1 MDRTERFHLMDRLL
15 SQQPVVT
22 KRQFLDRLEVSPA
35 TFKRDLDYLRDRF
48 GAPIEWDRERGGYC
62 YRPAS
67 GSKPFQLPGLWFN
80 PSEIEALLTMHAM
93 LAQVQPGLLGK
104 HVDPLRAR
112 LESLLEEGNVETSEV
127 RKRVKMLP
135 QAAREPAAGVF
146 ETIAAGTLKR
156 RRIDI
161 RYAAR
166 STGETSDRTISPQRL
181 VHYRDNWYVDAW
193 CHMRDGLRKFAID
206 AIVSAHLGDDKA
218 KSVDLREVE
227 REFNSGY
234 GIFGG
239 RKVDWAKLRFA
250 PARARWV
257 RQERWHPE
265 QRGRLD
271 GDGAWILEVPYT
283 DMREL
288 MMDILKYGADV
299 EVLEPPELADTISAE
314 VAKMA
319 RSSKRRS
326 TGTA

>member
-15 SQQPVVT
+15 AQQPVVT

-35 TFKRDLDYLRDRF
+35 TFKRDLDYLRDRL
-48 GAPIEWDRERGGYC
+48 GAPIVWDRERGGYR
-62 YRPAS
+62 YRPTPGA
-67 GSKPFQLPGLWFN
+67 KPFQLPGLWFN

-93 LAQVQPGLLGK
+93 LDQLQPGLLGR
-104 HVDPLRAR
+104 HVEPLRAR
-112 LESLLEEGNVETSEV
+112 LETLLEEGNVEAGEV
-127 RKRVKMLP
+127 RKRVRMLP

-156 RRIDI
+156 RRLDI
-161 RYAAR
+161 RYRAR
-166 STGETSDRTISPQRL
+166 STGESSDRAISPQRL

-206 AIVSAHLGDDKA
+206 AIERAHLTDDKA
-218 KSVDLREVE
+218 KTVDLREIE

-239 RKVDWAKLRFA
+239 QKVSWATLRFT
-250 PARARWV
+250 PQRARWV
-257 RQERWHPE
+257 AQERWHPD

-283 DMREL
+283 DTREL

-299 EVLEPPELADTISAE
+299 EVLAPRELASRVADEIAAMGK
-314 VAKMA
+314 VAKL
-319 RSSKRRS
+319 RGS
-326 TGTA
+326 